1 MSVYKIRLGNFQS
14 ALKKVK
20 QKHGTV
26 SLLRLLAFLLLAF
39 SWFYIITIHLTLG
52 LVMGSSLVVLFF
64 VLLKWHKR
72 IEDKRD
78 FLKQLCD
85 INQQELDSL
94 QGNYQSFPAGDAFV
108 DHSHP
113 YSYDMDLFGSGSLF
127 QYLNRTI
134 SIGGEKKLARWLSQT
149 PLPTVSIIKHQQAI
163 HELAPQ
169 IDLRQHFRAY
179 GSLIKTDETED
190 QFIKNWLQLP
200 SFFDYKKWAA
210 VYLWLVPILNLSL
223 IGLAIGGVFPGILVL
238 YLILANLAL
247 VGSKFKRFNK
257 AYVLLNK
264 SHNSLKKM
272 LQLLRLSES
281 VQAEAPLL
289 KELKADLFHRGIP
302 ASKQIQQLTKLLDAL
317 DNRNNLIVGLILNSL
332 LLWDWNL
339 LFRIE
344 RWQKSH
350 QPDYEKWQETLSYF
364 DALYSLAGFAFNH
377 PDYIY
382 AELSQADFEFEAQ
395 QIGHPLLPAQVRIC
409 NDFSLNQSPR
419 YAIIT
424 GANMAGKSTF
434 LRTIATNLV
443 LAGCG
448 APVCAKQLRFTPL
461 PLHSSMRAE
470 DSLMKNESYFFAEL
484 KRLQRIT
491 QELDKGEKL
500 FIILD
505 EILRGTNSEDK
516 RKGSI
521 GFVKKITSKQAYG
534 LVATHDLELARLAEQ
549 QPDIFKALCFEVAIK
564 NNELQFDYKL
574 QPGLTKNMNASF
586 LMKQMGIID

>member
-1 MSVYKIRLGNFQS
+1 MSVYKTRLEDFQQE
-14 ALKKVK
+14 LKKVK
-20 QKHGTV
+20 QKHGIV
-26 SLLRLLAFLLLAF
+26 SLLRLTAFILLAL
-39 SWFYIITIHLTLG
+39 SWFYLITIQLTLG
-52 LVMGSSLVVLFF
+52 IVSGSTLIILFF

-78 FLKQLCD
+78 FLKQLCWL
-85 INQQELDSL
+85 NQQELECS

-134 SIGGEKKLARWLSQT
+134 SIAGEKKLAHWLSQT
-149 PLPTVSIIKHQQAI
+149 PLPAPFITKHQQAI

-169 IDLRQHFRAY
+169 IDLRQNFHAH

-190 QFIKNWLQLP
+190 QLIKNWLHLP
-200 SFFDYKKWAA
+200 SFFAYKNWAV
-210 VYLWLVPILNLSL
+210 VYLRLVPILNLTL
-223 IGLAIGGVFPGILVL
+223 IGLAIGGIVPGTLIL

-247 VGSKFKRFNK
+247 VGSKIKRFNK

-289 KELKADLFHRGIP
+289 KELKANLFHRGIP
-302 ASKQIQQLTKLLDAL
+302 ASKQIKQLTKLLDAL
-317 DNRNNLIVGLILNSL
+317 DNRNNLIVGIILNSL

-344 RWQKSH
+344 RWQKNH
-350 QPDYEKWQETLSYF
+350 QPDYEKWQETLAYF
-364 DALYSLAGFAFNH
+364 DALCSLAGFAFNH
-377 PDYIY
+377 PDYSY
-382 AELSQADFEFEAQ
+382 AELSPAEFEFEAK

-409 NDFSLNQSPR
+409 NDFSLDQSPR

-448 APVCAKQLRFTPL
+448 APVCAKHLRFTPL

-491 QELDKGEKL
+491 RELDKGEKL

-521 GFVKKITSKQAYG
+521 GFVKKITTKQAYG

-564 NNELQFDYKL
+564 NNELQFDYRL
-574 QPGLTKNMNASF
+574 QPGVTKNMNASF